1 VTRDDRV
8 VEGEKKTKK
17 FLVGVVWDSSNSG
30 TPSGIFA
37 KWLAEVGI

>member
-1 VTRDDRV
+1 MTRDDRV
-8 VEGEKKTKK
+8 VEDEKKTKK
-17 FLVGVVWDSSNSG
+17 FLVGVVWDSGNSG